1 LGVRCW
7 LALLLELTLGLL
19 VVSSVPKPCSSAGLI
34 RLVLRIPLF
43 LPLLGRFA
51 LRILFKG
58 KRILSGWLE
67 SKFKSQLCRLI
78 AMLLAALLAIPA
90 GT

>member
-1 LGVRCW
+1 
-7 LALLLELTLGLL
+7 
-19 VVSSVPKPCSSAGLI
+19 VVSSVSRPCSSAGLI

-51 LRILFKG
+51 SRILSKG
-58 KRILSGWLE
+58 KKIISGWLE

-78 AMLLAALLAIPA
+78 VMVLATLLAIPA
-90 GT
+90 